1 MEHLDFI
8 LWMVLFPI
16 SISIVNY
23 IDKLTDGKTEY
34 SKDAKGFSAMVIIFI
49 WLFVG
54 YHLF

>member
-1 MEHLDFI
+1 MKHLDFI
-8 LWMVLFPI
+8 LWMVLFPV

-23 IDKLTDGKTEY
+23 IDGLSNKTEY

-49 WLFVG
+49 WLFIG